1 MAELI
6 GEQLRKAREERKLT
20 LEQVFQAIRINVRY
34 LKALENEDRESLPSS
49 VQAKGYLRLYADYL
63 GLPFQPLLDTWDGK
77 VLPPPAP
84 EAIVDKASPVQDQL
98 PSTPILAGPLPDL
111 PEAEDEPTLTTI
123 EWVEQED
130 AVPPE
135 EENNP
140 SLLSQS
146 IFIEIGKQ
154 LRERRESLSLS
165 LTDVEHYTRL
175 RKHYLEA
182 LETGKTADL
191 PSLVQG
197 RGMLSNYAKFLEL
210 DAEALLLRFA
220 EALQERRI
228 ENLPPAPR
236 RTVTSRQKSNG
247 PKVPPALRRFI
258 TPDLMIGG
266 LVIVIIVGFAIWAA
280 AQVSA
285 LRIDAKAPTA
295 PPIANVLI
303 STLTPEVLQTAET
316 VRPGQAAPSNNNVDP
331 AQSVDQPPAGE
342 VTPTALP
349 VIGDAPIQ
357 VYVIAR
363 ERAYLKVSE
372 DGKVKFM
379 GRVVPGNAYP
389 FSGKD
394 KIELSTGNAAG
405 LQVFFNQQDQG
416 TLGLDGQ
423 AVNLI
428 YTAKGVVKPTP
439 LFSATPTN
447 TTVPTLTPKPSA
459 TLVTPTVTPFIP

>member
-1 MAELI
+1 
-6 GEQLRKAREERKLT
+6 
-20 LEQVFQAIRINVRY
+20 
-34 LKALENEDRESLPSS
+34 
-49 VQAKGYLRLYADYL
+49 
-63 GLPFQPLLDTWDGK
+63 
-77 VLPPPAP
+77 
-84 EAIVDKASPVQDQL
+84 
-98 PSTPILAGPLPDL
+98 
-111 PEAEDEPTLTTI
+111 
-123 EWVEQED
+123 
-130 AVPPE
+130 
-135 EENNP
+135 
-140 SLLSQS
+140 
-146 IFIEIGKQ
+146 
-154 LRERRESLSLS
+154 
-165 LTDVEHYTRL
+165 VEHYTRL